1 MPKKKEN
8 LSPEERLIKAVIPK
22 EEEPYTLPDNW
33 VWTRLENISE
43 KITDGAHK
51 TPTYVKEGIPFI
63 SVKDIRNNEI
73 FFDDTKFIT
82 LEEHKELYKRCNP
95 EKGDVLVT
103 KSGTIGRTAVVKDDF
118 EFSLFVSVALI
129 KNIKNVI
136 NSNFL
141 SYAMQD
147 FINKI
152 DVSRDIKGGVIK
164 NYHISDMK
172 KQLVPLPPFDEQKRI
187 VEKLDSL
194 FEKTGKI
201 KEIIE
206 EVKEK
211 TSLRREA
218 VLSKAFTGELTEKWR
233 VENKT
238 ENAKELLLKI
248 NEEKLKNNPKTKI
261 KDVFEMLVNEDEI
274 PYKVPENWVWTRL
287 EDIFRVERGGSPRPI
302 KDFLVD
308 SIDGINWIKIGDTE
322 LGKKYINSTK
332 EKIKKE
338 GIKKSRYVKKGD
350 LLLTNSMSFGR
361 AYILN
366 CDGCI
371 HDGWLVLQPEFDK
384 ISREYFYYLLN
395 SCYMYLVFSELAKG
409 STVKNLNKDI
419 VKTVAISLPPIEE
432 QKEIVR
438 ILDKVFEEEN
448 KISELIS
455 LEEKVEILEK
465 TILDKAFRGELGT
478 GNTDDEPAIELL
490 KRALE
495 ENK

>member
-22 EEEPYTLPDNW
+22 EEEPYKVPDNW
-33 VWTRLENISE
+33 VWTRLGNVIKQIRGVSYKPINVLSNNDGIRILRGGNIQESSLILAEDDIYVDKSLVKDEQLLKKGDIVITSSTGSIKAIGKNTCIKNDIANISFGAFLKVVRTE
-43 KITDGAHK
+43 KINKNLLGH
-51 TPTYVKEGIPFI
+51 
-63 SVKDIRNNEI
+63 
-73 FFDDTKFIT
+73 FFQTRS
-82 LEEHKELYKRCNP
+82 YKKYIEDNVQ
-95 EKGDVLVT
+95 GVN
-103 KSGTIGRTAVVKDDF
+103 IN
-118 EFSLFVSVALI
+118 
-129 KNIKNVI
+129 NIKNEH
-136 NSNFL
+136 
-141 SYAMQD
+141 
-147 FINKI
+147 I
-152 DVSRDIKGGVIK
+152 DLIKF
-164 NYHISDMK
+164 
-172 KQLVPLPPFDEQKRI
+172 PLAPIEEQKRI

-233 VENKT
+233 AENKT

-248 NEEKLKNNPKTKI
+248 KEEKLKNNPKTKI
-261 KDVFEMLVNEDEI
+261 KDVSEMLVNEDEI
-274 PYKVPENWVWTRL
+274 PYKIPENWAWTRL
-287 EDIFRVERGGSPRPI
+287 GDITESFDKKRKPVSLAERS
-302 KDFLVD
+302 
-308 SIDGINWIKIGDTE
+308 
-322 LGKKYINSTK
+322 
-332 EKIKKE
+332 KIKNLKIYPYY
-338 GIKKSRYVKKGD
+338 GATGVIDYVD
-350 LLLTNSMSFGR
+350 EYIFDGR
-361 AYILN
+361 YILLGE
-366 CDGCI
+366 DGAN
-371 HDGWLVLQPEFDK
+371 
-384 ISREYFYYLLN
+384 LLSKSKEN
-395 SCYMYLVFSELAKG
+395 AFIAEGKFWVNNHAHILK
-409 STVKNLNKDI
+409 NKDI
-419 VKTVAISLPPIEE
+419 ILDKFFVYFYNSLDLSEYVTGSAQPKLNAINLAKIKFILPPIEE

-438 ILDKVFEEEN
+438 VLDKVFEEEN